1 MVRQEVWMDVK
12 LMHRQGHSLRQI
24 ARVTG
29 LSRVTVRRILSS
41 PAPKGYGPRR
51 VRPGKLEPF
60 VPRLEALVEERPRAT
75 ASWLHRTLRSA
86 GFGGGYERVKLWA
99 RVRRREERARA
110 RACVRFETAPGVE
123 SQFDWKGPVR
133 GLIAGTPEVVVH
145 FFRFVLAWSR
155 ARWTLVVPNLKLPVT
170 LAALNWAFGKAG
182 GVTQRLVLD
191 NPKTCVTRPKPHLE
205 LHAQFL
211 AFCRYYGCEPDP
223 AWPYHP
229 ERKGKTERSLR
240 DLDEEGV
247 LGTTYANLAQ
257 LQAAVS
263 AVDALRLERVHTTTG
278 VPPMLRLE
286 RERAAMRSLPALA
299 FDPRVPESRRVMSDC
314 TVSLNGA
321 RYSVPFVHV
330 GRRVV
335 VKADPL
341 GHEIEIFAGAECV
354 ARHACAPRG
363 TWVVLEEH
371 VAELRRPR
379 FDRLRERAGKVT
391 AATMPAP
398 TLSVVAWPQD
408 VVEQRDIAAYEQA
421 VGGTR

>member
-1 MVRQEVWMDVK
+1 MDVK
-12 LMHRQGHSLRQI
+12 LMHRQGHSLRHI

-41 PAPKGYGPRR
+41 PTPKIYGPRT
-51 VRPGKLEPF
+51 VRPGKLDPF
-60 VPRLEALVEERPRAT
+60 VPRLETLVAERPRAT
-75 ASWLHRTLRSA
+75 ASWLYRTLRGE
-86 GFGGGYERVKLWA
+86 GFDGGYERVKLWA

-110 RACVRFETAPGVE
+110 RACVRFETGPGIE
-123 SQFDWKGPVR
+123 AQFDWKGPVR
-133 GLIAGTPEVVVH
+133 GLIAGAPEIAVH

-170 LAALNWAFGKAG
+170 LAALNWAFARAG

-191 NPKTCVTRPKPHLE
+191 NPKTCITRPKPHLE

-240 DLDEEGV
+240 DLEEEGV
-247 LGTTYANLAQ
+247 LGTTYASLAE
-257 LQAAVS
+257 LQAAAS
-263 AVDALRLERVHTTTG
+263 AVDGLRLERVHTTTG
-278 VPPMLRLE
+278 VPPVLRLE
-286 RERAAMRSLPALA
+286 RERAAMRALPAVP
-299 FDPRVPESRRVMSDC
+299 FDPRLPESRRVMSDC

-321 RYSVPFVHV
+321 RYSVPYVHV

-341 GHEIEIFAGAECV
+341 GAGIEIFAGAECV
-354 ARHACAPRG
+354 AQHDGAPRG

-379 FDRLRERAGKVT
+379 FDRLRERSQKLR
-391 AATMPAP
+391 PAP
-398 TLSVVAWPQD
+398 APPETLSVIAWPLAT
-408 VVEQRDIAAYEQA
+408 VEQRDIAAYEQA
-421 VGGTR
+421 VGGER

>member
-1 MVRQEVWMDVK
+1 MDVK
-12 LMHRQGHSLRQI
+12 LMHRQGHSLRHI

-41 PAPKGYGPRR
+41 PTPKIYGPRMA
-51 VRPGKLEPF
+51 RPGKLDPF
-60 VPRLEALVEERPRAT
+60 VPRLETLVAERPRAT
-75 ASWLHRTLRSA
+75 ASWLHRTLRTE

-110 RACVRFETAPGVE
+110 RACVRFETAPGIE
-123 SQFDWKGPVR
+123 AQFDWKGPVR
-133 GLIAGTPEVVVH
+133 GLIAGAPEVAVH

-191 NPKTCVTRPKPHLE
+191 NPKTCITRPKPHLE
-205 LHAQFL
+205 LHTQFL

-240 DLDEEGV
+240 DLEEEGV
-247 LGTTYANLAQ
+247 LGTTYASLAE
-257 LQAAVS
+257 LQAAAS

-278 VPPMLRLE
+278 VPPAQRLE
-286 RERAAMRSLPALA
+286 RERAAMRSLPAVA
-299 FDPRVPESRRVMSDC
+299 FDPRVAESRRVMSDC

-321 RYSVPFVHV
+321 RYSVPYVHV

-341 GHEIEIFAGAECV
+341 GAGIEIFDGVECV
-354 ARHACAPRG
+354 VRHERAPHG

-379 FDRLRERAGKVT
+379 FDRLRERSPKSRS
-391 AATMPAP
+391 AP
-398 TLSVVAWPQD
+398 KPPETLSVVAWPLAP
-408 VVEQRDIAAYEQA
+408 VEQRDIAAYEQA
-421 VGGTR
+421 VGGAR

>member
-12 LMHRQGHSLRQI
+12 LMHRQGHSLRHI
-24 ARVTG
+24 ARLTG

-41 PAPKGYGPRR
+41 PTPKGYGPRPP
-51 VRPGKLEPF
+51 RPNKLDPF
-60 VPRLEALVEERPRAT
+60 VPQLEGLVGERPKAT
-75 ASWLHRTLRSA
+75 ASWLHRQLTGA
-86 GFGGGYERVKLWA
+86 GFGGCYETVKLWL
-99 RVRRREERARA
+99 RVRRRAERARA
-110 RACVRFETAPGVE
+110 RACVRFETAAGVE

-133 GLIAGTPEVVVH
+133 GLIADAPEVAVH

-155 ARWTLVVPNLKLPVT
+155 ARWTLVVLDLKLPAT
-170 LAALNWAFGKAG
+170 LAALNWAFAKAG

-205 LHAQFL
+205 LHGQFL
-211 AFCRYYGCEPDP
+211 AFCRHYGCEPDP

-240 DLDEEGV
+240 DLEEEGV
-247 LGTTYANLAQ
+247 LGTTYANLAA

-278 VPPMLRLE
+278 EPPAARLE
-286 RERAAMRSLPALA
+286 HERAALQALPEIP
-299 FDPRVPESRRVMSDC
+299 FDPRAPEIRRVLSDC

-321 RYSVPFVHV
+321 RYSVPYVHV

-341 GHEIEIFAGAECV
+341 GAGIEIFADAECV
-354 ARHACAPRG
+354 ARHDRAPHG
-363 TWVVLEEH
+363 TWVVVEEH
-371 VAELRRPR
+371 VAALRRPR
-379 FDRLRERAGKVT
+379 FDRLRQRAQPSR
-391 AATMPAP
+391 PASAP
-398 TLSVVAWPQD
+398 PEPRSVVPCPLAP
-408 VVEQRDIAAYEQA
+408 VEQRDIAAYAEA
-421 VGGTR
+421 VGGVR

>member
-41 PAPKGYGPRR
+41 PTPKGYGPRSH
-51 VRPGKLEPF
+51 RPGKLDPF
-60 VPRLEALVEERPRAT
+60 VPRLEALVAERPRAT
-75 ASWLHRTLRSA
+75 ASWLHRTLRSE

-99 RVRRREERARA
+99 RVRRRAERARA
-110 RACVRFETAPGVE
+110 RACVRFETAPGIE

-133 GLIAGTPEVVVH
+133 GLIAGAPEVAVH

-155 ARWTLVVPNLKLPVT
+155 ARWTLVVPDLKLPAT
-170 LAALNWAFGKAG
+170 LAALNWAFAKAG

-191 NPKTCVTRPKPHLE
+191 NPKTCITRPKPHLE
-205 LHAQFL
+205 LHVQFL
-211 AFCRYYGCEPDP
+211 AFCRHYGCEPDP

-240 DLDEEGV
+240 DLEEEGV
-247 LGTTYANLAQ
+247 LGTTYASLAA

-278 VPPMLRLE
+278 VPPALRLE
-286 RERAAMRSLPALA
+286 RERAAMQALPKVA
-299 FDPRVPESRRVMSDC
+299 FDPRVPEIRRVLSDC

-321 RYSVPFVHV
+321 RYSVPYLHV

-341 GHEIEIFAGAECV
+341 GAGIEIFADAECV
-354 ARHACAPRG
+354 ARHDRAPRG
-363 TWVVLEEH
+363 TWVVFEEH

-379 FDRLRERAGKVT
+379 FDRMRERARKSR
-391 AATMPAP
+391 PAP
-398 TLSVVAWPQD
+398 GPPETLSIVTWPLAT
-408 VVEQRDIAAYEQA
+408 VEQRDIAAYAEA
-421 VGGTR
+421 VGGAR